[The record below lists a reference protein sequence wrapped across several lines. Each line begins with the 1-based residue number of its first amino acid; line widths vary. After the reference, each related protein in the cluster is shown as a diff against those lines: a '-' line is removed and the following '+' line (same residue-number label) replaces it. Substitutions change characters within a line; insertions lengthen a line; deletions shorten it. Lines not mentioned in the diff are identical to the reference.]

1 MNLVERFFAEITDR
15 RIRCGVFTSVDELEA
30 AIHDYLDQH
39 NGEPSLSWGQSR
51 PVISEKVPRRREIGR
66 C

>member
-39 NGEPSLSWGQSR
+39 NGEPSLS
-51 PVISEKVPRRREIGR
+51 
-66 C
+66 